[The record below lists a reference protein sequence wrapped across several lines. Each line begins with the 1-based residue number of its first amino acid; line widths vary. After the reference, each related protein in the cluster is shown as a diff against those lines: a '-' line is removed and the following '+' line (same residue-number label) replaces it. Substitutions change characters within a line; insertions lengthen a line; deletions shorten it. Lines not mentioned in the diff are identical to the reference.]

1 MNTTVIGINQ
11 SNPAS
16 QDLAQRPRLIPRDL
30 RVDLPQDQ
38 LELGRGKPLS
48 NGQAMN
54 IVLERSMAKLQAVVT
69 EAREALGIP
78 QHAVLDTS
86 AEATGNRIAD
96 FALSFF
102 EKWGENHPELAGE
115 EARSEYASFIGGA
128 IQQGIGEAR
137 GILSALD
144 VLSPEVN
151 GQIDTT
157 WQVVQTRLDD
167 FISGKY

>member
-1 MNTTVIGINQ
+1 MDNTVFAINQ

-16 QDLAQRPRLIPRDL
+16 QNAPQRPRLIPKDL
-30 RVDLPQDQ
+30 RVALPKDQ
-38 LELGRGKPLS
+38 LELGRSGPLS

-78 QHAVLDTS
+78 QDAVLDTS

-115 EARSEYASFIGGA
+115 EARAEYASFIGEA

-137 GILSALD
+137 GILSALNA
-144 VLSPEVN
+144 LSPEVD
-151 GQIDTT
+151 GQIDAT

-167 FISGKY
+167 FISGEY

>member
-16 QDLAQRPRLIPRDL
+16 QNLAQRPRLIPRDL
-30 RVDLPQDQ
+30 RVAPPEDQ
-38 LELGRGKPLS
+38 LELGRGEPLS
-48 NGQAMN
+48 RGQAMN

-78 QHAVLDTS
+78 QDAVLDTS

-96 FALSFF
+96 FALFFF

-115 EARSEYASFIGGA
+115 EARGEYASFIGGA
-128 IQQGIGEAR
+128 IEQGIAEAR
-137 GILSALD
+137 GILSALNA
-144 VLSPEVN
+144 LSPELN
-151 GQIDTT
+151 GQIDAT
-157 WQVVQTRLDD
+157 WQVVQTRLDE
-167 FISGKY
+167 FISGEY